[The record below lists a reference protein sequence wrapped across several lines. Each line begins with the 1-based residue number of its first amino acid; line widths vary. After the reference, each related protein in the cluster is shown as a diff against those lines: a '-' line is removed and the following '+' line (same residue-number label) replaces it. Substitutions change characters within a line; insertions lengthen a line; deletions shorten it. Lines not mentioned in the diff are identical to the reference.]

1 MGGDVK
7 PGAISIAFQN
17 ISAILGPDD
26 LASLS
31 AQFNDAI
38 PPAAVAQAV
47 AGRTVRAELGHNVYQ
62 GQIKGNQVLPGR
74 ITLLTKP
81 PLPAAG
87 GVPVIAAAAPV
98 VATDGTPP
106 SDPPPPAAPAVP
118 APGAVAAPVVEA
130 PAAAPVPVA
139 ETAAPA
145 QPTVEELQ
153 AQLAAL
159 QAAGTGEAVPA
170 PATAAGTPIPVA
182 DPSF

>member
-87 GVPVIAAAAPV
+87 GVPVVATEAAPAAAVPV
-98 VATDGTPP
+98 AET
-106 SDPPPPAAPAVP
+106 PAVP

-159 QAAGTGEAVPA
+159 QAAGTGEAA